1 VGDHTG
7 ATDGTRLD
15 ARVGSLLDP
24 PADLVDGAT
33 RHLFFTGKGGVGKTS
48 HACALA
54 VALADAGRKVLL
66 VSTDPASN
74 LAQVLGAPVGSTPTG
89 VPGVPGL
96 RAVNIDPDAATRD
109 YREDALRPLREI
121 LSEEDLLR
129 VEEQLSGAC
138 TTEIATFDAFTGLLA
153 DPERAGAVDHV
164 IFDTAPTGHTL
175 RLLQLPAAWT
185 GYLERSPASASCL
198 GPAAGQEAQRIRFE
212 SALRELRDPDSTT
225 VYLVARPDSG
235 SLAEADR
242 TAGEL
247 ASLGIAHHR
256 LIVNGVF
263 RATDP
268 TDALARG
275 MEAEGEAAL
284 ESLPPVLAGLPRLET
299 PLRAGNVVGLEA
311 LRSLHDPAAGTT
323 PPPVAPAERPSHGT
337 RGSSPFAT
345 AEEPTGLASF
355 VDELAS
361 ESAGLV
367 MVMGKGGVGKT
378 SLAAAVA
385 VGLADRGH
393 PVHLATTDP
402 AAHLEAALP
411 DALDGVRVSRID
423 PEVETRAYQER
434 VLARRGGDLD
444 AEGRRLLEEDLE
456 SPCTEE
462 VAVFHAFSRLVN
474 EGRRGWVILDTAPTG
489 HTLLLLDTAG
499 AYHREVLRNAPE
511 GAGRITTPLMR
522 LQDPAFARILL
533 ATLPESTPVEEAR
546 ALQEDLLRA
555 GIAPWGWI
563 VNRSLAAAAPSDP
576 LLVHRAAQELPLI
589 RRVRDELASRVALVP
604 QLADSPVGVEALR
617 QLLLDPVSGT
627 APSS

>member
-1 VGDHTG
+1 MVDRTSS
-7 ATDGTRLD
+7 RP
-15 ARVGSLLDP
+15 GSLRLP
-24 PADLVDGAT
+24 PEDLLAGAT

-74 LAQVLGAPVGSTPTG
+74 LAQVLETAVGDAPTPVT
-89 VPGVPGL
+89 GVPGL
-96 RAVNIDPDAATRD
+96 RAVNLDPEAITRE
-109 YREDALRPLREI
+109 YRDDALAPLREL
-121 LSEEDLLR
+121 LSDDDLRR

-185 GYLERSPASASCL
+185 GYMERSPGGASCL
-198 GPAAGQEAQRIRFE
+198 GPAAGQEAQRVRFDR
-212 SALRELRDPDSTT
+212 ALGELRDPASTT
-225 VYLVARPDSG
+225 VYLVARPDVA

-247 ASLGIAHHR
+247 GALGIAHHR

-263 RATDP
+263 RAGDP
-268 TDALARG
+268 TDPLARG
-275 MEAEGEAAL
+275 LEADSRSAL
-284 ESLPPVLAGLPRLET
+284 EALPPFLETLPRLET
-299 PLRAGNVVGLEA
+299 PLHAGNVVGLAA
-311 LRSLHDPAAGTT
+311 LRRLHRPADGALPAGPDPSGTSFEAT
-323 PPPVAPAERPSHGT
+323 EPPP
-337 RGSSPFAT
+337 
-345 AEEPTGLASF
+345 GLGALI
-355 VDELAS
+355 DELAS

-393 PVHLATTDP
+393 AVHLATTDP
-402 AAHLEAALP
+402 AAHLESALP
-411 DALDGVRVSRID
+411 EAVDRVRVSRID

-434 VLARRGGDLD
+434 VLARRGSELD
-444 AEGRRLLEEDLE
+444 MEGRRLLEEDLQ

-462 VAVFHAFSRLVN
+462 VAVFHAFSRLVS

-499 AYHREVLRNAPE
+499 AYHREVLRNAP
-511 GAGRITTPLMR
+511 GGGGRITTPLMR
-522 LQDPAFARILL
+522 LQDPAFARILV
-533 ATLPESTPVEEAR
+533 ATLPEPTPVEEAR
-546 ALQEDLLRA
+546 VLQEDLRRA
-555 GIAPWGWI
+555 GIEPWGWI
-563 VNRSLAAAAPSDP
+563 VNRSLAAASPSDP

-589 RRVRDELASRVALVP
+589 HRVRTELAGRMALVP
-604 QLADSPVGVEALR
+604 HLADAPVGAPALR
-617 QLLLDPVSGT
+617 RLLADPIPERATTS
-627 APSS
+627 